1 MNKKITIIIS
11 FIFVLIITGCS
22 NNLNKNEI
30 KENKV
35 ETINNSSIIEVREN
49 KTQVENYVT
58 IKYRED
64 KVNIANFKAI
74 NSSKSSLV
82 WWAWYDESN
91 QYMIIDL
98 NGVKYHYCRFPH
110 YIWEDFSK
118 ATSFWNYYKSK
129 IKWNYNC
136 RLGWI
141 PTY

>member
-82 WWAWYDESN
+82 WWKQSIYD
-91 QYMIIDL
+91 
-98 NGVKYHYCRFPH
+98 H
-110 YIWEDFSK
+110 WSK
-118 ATSFWNYYKSK
+118 WSK
-129 IKWNYNC
+129 IP
-136 RLGWI
+136 LL
-141 PTY
+141 